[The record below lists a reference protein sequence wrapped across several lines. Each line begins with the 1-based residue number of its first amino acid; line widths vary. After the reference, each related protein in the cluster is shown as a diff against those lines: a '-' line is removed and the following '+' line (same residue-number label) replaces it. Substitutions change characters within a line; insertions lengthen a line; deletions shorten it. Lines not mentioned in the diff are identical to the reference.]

1 MREYVSWFI
10 SELHVSDGVVLS
22 ADFENQ
28 GAHTLAKE
36 YDPDGK
42 RTVGVLTKP
51 DRIPPGDEPAWVK
64 ILRNETEPLVNN
76 WYCVKQPS
84 SQDVARGIT
93 YLEAR
98 RRENEWFAST
108 PPWSSLEPQYQRFL
122 RTSYLT
128 ERLSLILS
136 ELIAKRLPKI
146 QEELMNVIQETQEK
160 LQALPKPPSSDPVGE
175 VLQTLRNFERDL
187 EHRVEGTPEE
197 DGLLQTILP
206 CQEVFKISIRRTAP
220 QFVPWGETS
229 TRELPEPAFLSN
241 EHAAMDFG
249 AGQNK
254 IFVDE
259 VLKRAQHAR
268 TRELPDNYPFVVQR
282 AYIKEI
288 TQKWSMP
295 AMNFFEDVYAI
306 LKYDLAKLVDA
317 HFAHMGNGN
326 AKQAIQMIVN
336 DHLDEAAIRTKDRI
350 QWLLELEQNP
360 TTLNTHYYADY
371 RDKFLA
377 YYKAAPDHSDLLTMI
392 QQGRSPT
399 INGILSGLND
409 LGISATPT
417 DLPKLLPADPKEAA
431 LTIMASVRAYFQVA
445 YKRFVDMVPMTID
458 HEIVLGIQK
467 GIYRALQE
475 GLQITGPEGQDRC
488 KSMLEERISVVTTR
502 QETQDKMQRLQAARQ
517 ELRRLIVQTDIDLPM
532 IAVIGNQSA
541 GKSSLIESISGITL
555 PRSAGTCTRC
565 PTECKLSHSDLP
577 WSCVITLH
585 FHTDSMGVPIPVCLV
600 PFGSPIASK
609 SLVEDHIR
617 RAQRAI
623 LNPSQHSDDYL
634 HDSFPEDNELSFSK
648 NYVSLEISGKDL
660 ADLSFVDLPG
670 LIASVGARG
679 DDRDIEL
686 VKSLVTSYIEKP
698 SCVILLTVACE
709 TDFEN
714 QGAYHLAKSFD
725 PQGKRTVGVLTKPD
739 RIPAGEEHRWLKIIR
754 NETEPLTNNWYCVRQ
769 PSSQVLSSGITWA
782 EARRQEEDYFTI
794 TQPWCSLESQSQNY
808 LRTRNL
814 TERLSIILSELVA
827 KRLPEIQ
834 DELVNTIRETEAD
847 ISKLPRA
854 PSNDPV
860 SEVLQALN
868 AFSRELFRRVE
879 GTPDANGLLQTIRPH
894 QQAFRRAIRSTA
906 PVFVPWEKKKIFFK
920 TKKGKVEDAE
930 DVEEVD
936 NQTRP
941 AKKIRIEQHIHID
954 EVLERAAS
962 ACTRELPDSYPF
974 VVQQAFIKE
983 FTMKWRQPS
992 MDLFDRVYTI
1002 LKVDVVQ
1009 LVEEHFAH
1017 MGKGLAKQSVLMIVN
1032 DHLDRAAI
1040 QTKAK
1045 IEWLLSLEQ
1054 VPTTLNTHYFSDYKD
1069 KFLAFYRARR
1079 NNNDLMSKLK
1089 QAETTTQMQST
1100 SMQPSPSKRTS
1111 TFGSSD
1117 PSQRDAIYKALSAL
1131 SELALHIM
1139 ASVRGYFQVAYKR
1152 FADMVPMA
1160 IDHEI
1165 ILGLQRGI
1173 DEALR
1178 EGLQITG
1185 PDGYSRCKS
1194 IVEEFSTIASA
1205 RQELQKKMERLQ
1217 AARQELRKLM

>member
-1 MREYVSWFI
+1 MKTGN
-10 SELHVSDGVVLS
+10 LDSDSDVVVGLS
-22 ADFENQ
+22 D
-28 GAHTLAKE
+28 
-36 YDPDGK
+36 
-42 RTVGVLTKP
+42 
-51 DRIPPGDEPAWVK
+51 
-64 ILRNETEPLVNN
+64 
-76 WYCVKQPS
+76 S
-84 SQDVARGIT
+84 SNSQHRKDM
-93 YLEAR
+93 L
-98 RRENEWFAST
+98 
-108 PPWSSLEPQYQRFL
+108 
-122 RTSYLT
+122 
-128 ERLSLILS
+128 
-136 ELIAKRLPKI
+136 ELINRLH
-146 QEELMNVIQETQEK
+146 
-160 LQALPKPPSSDPVGE
+160 D
-175 VLQTLRNFERDL
+175 
-187 EHRVEGTPEE
+187 
-197 DGLLQTILP
+197 
-206 CQEVFKISIRRTAP
+206 
-220 QFVPWGETS
+220 
-229 TRELPEPAFLSN
+229 
-241 EHAAMDFG
+241 
-249 AGQNK
+249 
-254 IFVDE
+254 
-259 VLKRAQHAR
+259 
-268 TRELPDNYPFVVQR
+268 
-282 AYIKEI
+282 
-288 TQKWSMP
+288 
-295 AMNFFEDVYAI
+295 
-306 LKYDLAKLVDA
+306 
-317 HFAHMGNGN
+317 
-326 AKQAIQMIVN
+326 
-336 DHLDEAAIRTKDRI
+336 
-350 QWLLELEQNP
+350 
-360 TTLNTHYYADY
+360 
-371 RDKFLA
+371 
-377 YYKAAPDHSDLLTMI
+377 
-392 QQGRSPT
+392 
-399 INGILSGLND
+399 
-409 LGISATPT
+409 
-417 DLPKLLPADPKEAA
+417 
-431 LTIMASVRAYFQVA
+431 
-445 YKRFVDMVPMTID
+445 
-458 HEIVLGIQK
+458 
-467 GIYRALQE
+467 
-475 GLQITGPEGQDRC
+475 TG
-488 KSMLEERISVVTTR
+488 
-502 QETQDKMQRLQAARQ
+502 
-517 ELRRLIVQTDIDLPM
+517 VQTDIDLPM
-532 IAVIGNQSA
+532 IAVIGSQSA

-577 WSCVITLH
+577 WSCDIKLH

-600 PFGSPIASK
+600 PFGSPITSK
-609 SLVEDHIR
+609 SLVEDRIR

-623 LNPSQHSDDYL
+623 LNPSQKPDDYL
-634 HDSFPEDNELSFSK
+634 HDGFPEENELSFSK

-754 NETEPLTNNWYCVRQ
+754 NETEPLVNNWYCVRQ
-769 PSSQVLSSGITWA
+769 PSSQVLSKGITWA
-782 EARRQEEDYFTI
+782 EARRREEDYFTI
-794 TQPWCSLESQSQNY
+794 TPPWCSLESQYQNY

-834 DELVNTIRETEAD
+834 DELVNTIRETEAE

-860 SEVLQALN
+860 SEVMQALS
-868 AFSRELFRRVE
+868 AFSRELSRRVE
-879 GTPDANGLLQTIRPH
+879 GTPDENGLLQTIRPH

-906 PVFVPWEKKKIFFK
+906 PNFVPWEEKKAG
-920 TKKGKVEDAE
+920 KKLPKAE
-930 DVEEVD
+930 FLQDEEGEAEEAEEAEEEE

-983 FTMKWRQPS
+983 FTIKWRQPS

-1002 LKVDVVQ
+1002 LKVDVDR

-1040 QTKAK
+1040 QSKAK

-1054 VPTTLNTHYFSDYKD
+1054 VPTTLNAHYFSDYKD

-1079 NNNDLMSKLK
+1079 NNNDLMLKLK
-1089 QAETTTQMQST
+1089 QAETTSQIQST
-1100 SMQPSPSKRTS
+1100 STQQSPHKRGTV
-1111 TFGSSD
+1111 FSSD
-1117 PSQRDAIYKALSAL
+1117 ASQRDAATDLAKLSPPDPM
-1131 SELALHIM
+1131 EQALHIM

-1194 IVEEFSTIASA
+1194 IVEEFSTIAST